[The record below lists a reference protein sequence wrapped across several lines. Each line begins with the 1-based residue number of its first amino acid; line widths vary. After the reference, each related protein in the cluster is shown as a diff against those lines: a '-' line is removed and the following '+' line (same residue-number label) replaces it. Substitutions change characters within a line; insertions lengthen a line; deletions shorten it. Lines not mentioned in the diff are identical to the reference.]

1 MNFKKAVSFSLV
13 VLTAV
18 LSLSGCRSLQ
28 SNSSSSSSDSGNLV
42 PEKGATIKYK
52 TDDQS
57 DSDFANAVAAQF
69 KAKYAKYGVNVIVQ
83 QGGLDDALKLKTDIP
98 SGNGPDVATCA
109 DDKTYEYVK
118 ANLFRPLDQ
127 SIVKELKSNIRP
139 LAMSTVTYNG
149 KVYGAPLSLETYVL
163 FYNKKLVD
171 QVAGGK
177 PVTSYEELAAQ
188 AKVFNDPTQNKYWFL
203 FDASTGSPQYPMISA
218 YGFNLFGKSGTDED
232 PGLKSAAFE
241 KGLEVLKAYHDIL
254 PVDAADL
261 GNTDSLD
268 TQFETGKAG
277 YIMDGPWNVKTYKK
291 SGVDL
296 GVVPVPSY
304 KGHQGKTFAFV
315 HNVQVS
321 AFSKYPKASELF
333 VEFLTSRESASLLY
347 QKSNRITA
355 RNDYSSIS
363 GLKDDKVLI
372 PIAKAFNNA
381 VMMPRNTKISY
392 YWSVMRDVGQ
402 NVYNGKLTPQAGQQK
417 ALQDWDDFCK
427 SAG

>member
-1 MNFKKAVSFSLV
+1 MNFKKAVSISLV

-18 LSLSGCRSLQ
+18 LSFSGCRSLQ
-28 SNSSSSSSDSGNLV
+28 SNTPSSSDDSGNLV
-42 PEKGATIKYK
+42 PEKGATIKYR

-69 KAKYAKYGVNVIVQ
+69 KAKYGVNVVVQ
-83 QGGLDDALKLKTDIP
+83 QGGLDDALKLKTDLP

-109 DDKTYEYVK
+109 DDKTYEYITD
-118 ANLFRPLDQ
+118 NLFKPLPD
-127 SIVKELKSNIRP
+127 SIVKNLKANIRP
-139 LAMSTVTYNG
+139 LAMTTVTYNG
-149 KVYGAPLSLETYVL
+149 KVYGAPLSIETYVL
-163 FYNKKLVD
+163 FYNKKLVE

-177 PVTSYEELAAQ
+177 PATTFEELAAQ
-188 AKVFNDPTQNKYWFL
+188 AKKFNVPSQNKYWFL

-218 YGFNLFGKSGTDED
+218 YGFNLFGKSGMDSD
-232 PGLKSAAFE
+232 PGLKTPEFE

-277 YIMDGPWNVKTYKK
+277 YMMDGPWNAKTYKK
-291 SGVDL
+291 SGIDL

-321 AFSKYPKASELF
+321 EFTKYPKASELF
-333 VEFLTSRESASLLY
+333 VQFLVSKESAALLY

-355 RNDYSSIS
+355 RSDYSSIS
-363 GLKDDKVLI
+363 GLKNDPVLM
-372 PIAKAFNNA
+372 PIAKAFDNA
-381 VMMPRNTKISY
+381 VMMPRNTNISY

-402 NVYNGKLTPQAGQQK
+402 NVYNGTLTPQAGQQK
-417 ALQDWDDFCK
+417 AIQDWETFCK
-427 SAG
+427 TAS